1 MNRFRYLAVA
11 MGIMALAACN
21 DEGMKYVA
29 GPEDPSLEVNSE
41 DIEEVHQLLFEQKQ
55 KDIAAGIREP
65 DPEPGAMAD
74 ALPEG
79 HPPMSS
85 LAAIGG
91 VGSASTDGFVNLQVL
106 EGKLP
111 EGWTAGPPSSQ
122 MRLAEISI
130 PPDSGDPE
138 PGTIAVFPEI
148 GGGVE
153 ANIERWYKQIT
164 QPDGRPT
171 KDAAKVEFLTAESGL
186 DIILVDV
193 GGTFDGSTMM
203 AQAEPQENWRLLGA
217 IVKAPSGL
225 VFLKGTG
232 PEATMATNRAAMVD
246 FLRTLRL
253 PGSGGSNSV
262 AAAPP
267 MSGRPASQAPQR
279 VETHGEIASSG
290 GSIPSAPPSGSPGGK
305 ILLGVATGTLPSGW
319 IEGAPS
325 SSMRVAE
332 IQLPGAGGN
341 GELVAFYFGPGQGG
355 SVEDNIQRWV
365 GQFQGGSEPQRET
378 FFAGGMPVTMVDV
391 SGTFS
396 ATSMGPNVP
405 SGPAVQ
411 NTRMFGAIV
420 ESPKGSLFLKATG
433 PAETMAVH
441 RERFIEF
448 LKSLEPKL

>member
-1 MNRFRYLAVA
+1 
-11 MGIMALAACN
+11 
-21 DEGMKYVA
+21 
-29 GPEDPSLEVNSE
+29 
-41 DIEEVHQLLFEQKQ
+41 
-55 KDIAAGIREP
+55 
-65 DPEPGAMAD
+65 
-74 ALPEG
+74 
-79 HPPMSS
+79 
-85 LAAIGG
+85 
-91 VGSASTDGFVNLQVL
+91 
-106 EGKLP
+106 
-111 EGWTAGPPSSQ
+111 

-130 PPDSGDPE
+130 PPAAGDPE
-138 PGTIAVFPEI
+138 AGTIAVFPEI

-164 QPDGRPT
+164 QPDGGST

-232 PEATMATNRAAMVD
+232 PEATMNSNREAMKT

-253 PGSGGSNSV
+253 PGSGSATPQT
-262 AAAPP
+262 AAASAMPDGP
-267 MSGRPASQAPQR
+267 TTPAPSQR
-279 VETHGEIASSG
+279 VETHGEIDSSSG
-290 GSIPSAPPSGSPGGK
+290 GIPSAPAPGPSDGA
-305 ILLGVATGTLPSGW
+305 IQMGVASGTLPSGW
-319 IEGAPS
+319 IEGTPS

-365 GQFQGGSEPQRET
+365 GQFEGGGEPQRET

-391 SGTFS
+391 SGTFT

-405 SGPAVQ
+405 AGPAMES
-411 NTRMFGAIV
+411 TRMYGAIV
-420 ESPKGSLFLKATG
+420 ESPRGSLFLKATG
-433 PAETMAVH
+433 PAETMASH
-441 RERFIEF
+441 RDRFVEF
-448 LKSLEPKL
+448 LKSLRPVL